1 MGSKLSDDEIIEIT
15 RKLNPRVTLRILLLL
30 LIIFILFLLFKI

>member
-1 MGSKLSDDEIIEIT
+1 MGSKLSEDEMIEMT
-15 RKLNPRVTLRILLLL
+15 QRLNPRVTLRILLLF